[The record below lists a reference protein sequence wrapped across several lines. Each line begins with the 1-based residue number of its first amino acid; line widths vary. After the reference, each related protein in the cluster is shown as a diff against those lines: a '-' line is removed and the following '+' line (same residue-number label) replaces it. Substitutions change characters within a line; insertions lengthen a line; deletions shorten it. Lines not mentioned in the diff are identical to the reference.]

1 MCFSYQCQFDFGGEG
16 LLVVG
21 GLDEDDD
28 RGGHGFR
35 QLVRA
40 YRVVLQGKVGE
51 GHKPAEAQSQPHNP
65 ANGKAF
71 WRENVHFVTDVESQP
86 SDHKVNKGQG
96 HVREAIVHIDP
107 LVDKDNAD
115 GGQQVDQQAGD
126 DAPVG

>member
-1 MCFSYQCQFDFGGEG
+1 M
-16 LLVVG
+16 
-21 GLDEDDD
+21 
-28 RGGHGFR
+28 
-35 QLVRA
+35 
-40 YRVVLQGKVGE
+40 
-51 GHKPAEAQSQPHNP
+51 
-65 ANGKAF
+65 
-71 WRENVHFVTDVESQP
+71 TDVESQP